1 MGSKPNLSQLIEHLP
16 TEKTPGRD
24 LWQGIELALE
34 QDPQSSGRSSRA
46 RLWLASAAAIVLC
59 VGLTSQYWLKPVS
72 EPSAG
77 PLLGD
82 ALVTALSE
90 QHQAELT
97 RLLVTVQDATPVT
110 SNWQQQLDDL
120 QQAENVIKQALQ
132 QDPNNTALLQMLQN
146 VHQQQLLLV
155 ERVHAPKWQRI

>member
-1 MGSKPNLSQLIEHLP
+1 MDSKSSLSQLVKHLP
-16 TEKTPGRD
+16 TEKTPKRD

-34 QDPQSSGRSSRA
+34 QEPQSTSRSSRL
-46 RLWLASAAAIVLC
+46 RLWIASAAAIALC
-59 VGLTSQYWLKPVS
+59 VGLTSQYWMKPLS
-72 EPSAG
+72 APSDR
-77 PLLGD
+77 PLRGD

-90 QHQAELT
+90 QHQAQLT
-97 RLLVTVQDATPVT
+97 RLLVTVQDATPLT

-120 QQAENVIKQALQ
+120 KQAEKVVKQALQ
-132 QDPNNTALLQMLQN
+132 QDPNNRALLQMMQN